1 MRTGGYYW
9 AIMENREEFEGKV
22 VVDVG
27 AGTGIL
33 AIFAAMVGLAGAVRW
48 GLRGCGGMVFGGFGG
63 FQVMLGRFG
72 WNFMALVEIR
82 FRELRGV
89 GVCVDP

>member
-1 MRTGGYYW
+1 MLQDAVRTGGYYW

-33 AIFAAMVGLAGAVRW
+33 AVFAAMVSDGRL
-48 GLRGCGGMVFGGFGG
+48 
-63 FQVMLGRFG
+63 LG
-72 WNFMALVEIR
+72 VS
-82 FRELRGV
+82 
-89 GVCVDP
+89 